1 MGWLKLV
8 EYGSFAWPIVIVS
21 LLAGC
26 NGDTKLDAPR
36 AGTRENGRVLVLT
49 DKNFEREVLDSPRPV
64 LVDFWAA
71 WCQPCLE
78 MKPVIRELAE
88 EYAGRLK
95 IGQLNTENN
104 PFTTAK
110 YEIETVP
117 ALLLFR
123 DGELVERVNGRQPRD
138 DLVRLLE
145 SALAHPE

>member
-1 MGWLKLV
+1 MTWKKLV
-8 EYGSFAWPIVIVS
+8 EHGSLAWPIVIVS

-26 NGDTKLDAPR
+26 NDGTGPEAPR
-36 AGTRENGRVLVLT
+36 AGTQKNARVLVLT
-49 DKNFEREVLDSPRPV
+49 DKNFEREVLDSPQPV

-71 WCQPCLE
+71 WCRPCLE

-110 YEIETVP
+110 YEIEAVP

-123 DGELVERVNGRQPRD
+123 DGELVERVSGHQTRG

-145 SALAHPE
+145 SALAHSE